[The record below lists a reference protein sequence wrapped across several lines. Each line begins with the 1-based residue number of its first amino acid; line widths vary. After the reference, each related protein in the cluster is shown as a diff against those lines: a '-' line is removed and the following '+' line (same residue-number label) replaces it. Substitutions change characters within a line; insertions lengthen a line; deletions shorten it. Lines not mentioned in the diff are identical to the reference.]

1 MCNEA
6 NPWNRWVQ
14 PTLTTALTASQAAPL
29 AMRLNP
35 VPPPQHLHQQLQ
47 WDLAAARTELR
58 HVREMLTQ
66 ARERERA
73 AHYLAHHDGLTAL
86 PNRRAFVERL
96 ADALVRSTAQDSDLA
111 VMFIDLDHFKTIND
125 TYGHR
130 VGDQLLAIV
139 GNRLGQT
146 VRAADIAA
154 RLGGD
159 EFACL
164 LLNAPSVDHIAQVA
178 TKLFDGIAAPM
189 QLGTLRLQVQPSIGI
204 ATRRRGQAI
213 DAERLMVSADRAM
226 YHAKRYRCRYH
237 FAAEGPSG

>member
-6 NPWNRWVQ
+6 HPWNRWVQ
-14 PTLTTALTASQAAPL
+14 PTLHSEPVAPALVRASKVQHQ
-29 AMRLNP
+29 NP
-35 VPPPQHLHQQLQ
+35 HQSLQLQ
-47 WDLAAARTELR
+47 WDLAAARAELR
-58 HVREMLTQ
+58 QLREMLAE

-96 ADALVRSTAQDSDLA
+96 AHALLRTTAQDSDLA
-111 VMFIDLDHFKTIND
+111 VMFIDLDHFKAIND
-125 TYGHR
+125 THGHR

-178 TKLFDGIAAPM
+178 VKLFEGIAAPM
-189 QLGTLRLQVQPSIGI
+189 QLGALRLQVQPSIGI
-204 ATRRRGQAI
+204 ATRRMGQAM
-213 DAERLMVSADRAM
+213 DAEKLMGSADRAM
-226 YHAKRYRCRYH
+226 YHAKRYQCRYH
-237 FAAEGPSG
+237 FAREGLAD